1 MTKVY
6 CILVCVMI
14 LSLAGSLAAESS
26 TNDKPLPIGMTAE
39 ELQHLDQIGINHK
52 VTAPP
57 IGPIRNPAEWEPSQG
72 VIIRYPFG
80 ISYSLIRE
88 YAEDLMVTTIVASVS
103 QQNTVINAY
112 TSNGVNLSH
121 CDFIIASTNSIWT
134 RDYGPWFIFEADG
147 DLAIVDHVYNRPRPY
162 DDLIPQVIGQDWG
175 LHVYGMD
182 LTTTGGN
189 HMSDG
194 LGMSMSTR
202 LVYDENTDL
211 TTSQVRDTM
220 YAYLNNQYTVE
231 GFIESGGIH
240 HIDCWAKFLNPTTIL
255 VKDVP
260 NSWYPMDSLLQARA
274 DSLSQ
279 QISAWGRPY
288 TIVRVYCPTGT
299 AYTNSIILNNK
310 VFVPT
315 FGSSYDD
322 VALQVYRDAMPGYEV
337 LGFDGDWLDDDAIHC
352 RAMGVPDS
360 NMLFINHVPLFDTD
374 DVTNDYYVGVRIE
387 AHSGRPLIDD
397 SLKIFYDADAQSS
410 DFVSVP
416 LYAAAQPDSFYGYI
430 PAQPGGTTVRYFIQ
444 AADESGRVETH
455 PFIGEPW
462 AHTFQVEGINV
473 APQIVAPDSL
483 VWQTD
488 RYHSFCPEIV
498 DPDDSV
504 HQITYSNYPDWLSV
518 VDDSLTGISCD
529 TNVTFTFN
537 VAAADQANSVDAN
550 VKVIVYVCGD
560 VNSDNIVNISDAV
573 SLIGIVFGGAT
584 PPSLTT
590 KADADCNGI
599 FNISD
604 AVYLIGYIFG
614 GGPAPCDG
622 C

>member
-1 MTKVY
+1 MTRVY
-6 CILVCVMI
+6 CILVSVMI
-14 LSLAGSLAAESS
+14 LGLAVSLTAEKS
-26 TNDKPLPIGMTAE
+26 LPIGLTEE

-52 VTAPP
+52 TTAPP
-57 IGPIRNPAEWEPSQG
+57 VGAVRNPAEWEPSQG

-88 YAEDLMVTTIVASVS
+88 YAEDLMVTTIVASTS
-103 QQNTVINAY
+103 QQNTVISAY
-112 TSNGVNLSH
+112 TSNGVNLNH
-121 CDFIIASTNSIWT
+121 CDFIIAPTNSIWT

-162 DDLIPQVIGQDWG
+162 DDLIPQVIGQNWG
-175 LHVYGMD
+175 LNVYGMD

-211 TTSQVRDTM
+211 TTGQVHDTM
-220 YAYLNNQYTVE
+220 YAYLNNDYTVE
-231 GFIESGGIH
+231 GYSESGGIH

-260 NSWYPMDSLLQARA
+260 DSWYPMDSLLQVRA

-299 AYTNSIILNNK
+299 AYTNSIILNDK

-322 VALQVYRDAMPGYEV
+322 VALQVYSDAMPGYEV
-337 LGFDGDWLDDDAIHC
+337 LGFTGNWLDDDAIHC

-374 DVTNDYYVGVRIE
+374 DITNDYYVGVRIE
-387 AHSGRPLIDD
+387 AHSGMPLIND
-397 SLKIFYDADAQSS
+397 SLKIFYSTS
-410 DFVSVP
+410 PLNTSFLSVP
-416 LYAAAQPDSFYGYI
+416 LSAAAQPDSFYGYI
-430 PAQPGGTTVRYFIQ
+430 PVQPSGTTVRYFVQ
-444 AADESGRVETH
+444 AADESGRVEKH
-455 PFIGEPW
+455 PYIGAPW
-462 AHTFQVEGINV
+462 AHTFHVEGTNV

-483 VWQTD
+483 IW
-488 RYHSFCPEIV
+488 RSESYYSFYPEIV
-498 DPDDSV
+498 DPDDSI
-504 HQITYSNYPDWLSV
+504 HQITYSDYPDWLSV
-518 VDDSLTGISCD
+518 VGDSLAGTSCD
-529 TNVTFTFN
+529 TNVTFAFN
-537 VAAADQANSVDAN
+537 VAVADQASSAQADLN
-550 VKVIVYVCGD
+550 VIVYICGD

-573 SLIGIVFGGAT
+573 NLIGIVFGGAT
-584 PPSLTT
+584 LPALTEQG
-590 KADADCNGI
+590 DANCDGI

-604 AVYLIGYIFG
+604 AVYLISYIFG
-614 GGPAPCDG
+614 GGAPPCDG